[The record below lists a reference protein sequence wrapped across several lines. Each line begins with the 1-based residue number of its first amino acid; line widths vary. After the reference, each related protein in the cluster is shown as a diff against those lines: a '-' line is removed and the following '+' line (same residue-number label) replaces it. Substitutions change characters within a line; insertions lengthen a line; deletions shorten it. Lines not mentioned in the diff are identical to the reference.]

1 MKCAK
6 QLELENWKQFGVY
19 DEIPYSGQ
27 KLMSTRSVITEKE
40 TEGVGNV
47 KARLVVRGFEEECDV
62 KSDSPTVHK
71 EVSDYFLQLPLH
83 RIC

>member
-1 MKCAK
+1 MNIEEWQKFEPVNEVNSVIVPVSRHNENKVKCAK

-27 KLMSTRSVITEKE
+27 KLMSTRWVITEKE

-47 KARLVVRGFEEECDV
+47 KAR
-62 KSDSPTVHK
+62 
-71 EVSDYFLQLPLH
+71 
-83 RIC
+83 